1 MATHNKQN
9 DMKKILYFLVIVLW
23 AMGVIG
29 GFGSTLYCKA
39 WPCAVGMVL
48 VALMSWDNVK
58 ETAKRL
64 ME

>member
-1 MATHNKQN
+1 
-9 DMKKILYFLVIVLW
+9 MKKILYFLVIVLW

-48 VALMSWDNVK
+48 LALMSWDNVK